1 MQEYTLFKNAI
12 QYDTLAIVQYMHSI
26 GVEALPKACVERC
39 HPEWAHSLP
48 SIETSSGERYIGLDA
63 CVQFYESIAGL
74 RDLLQKAT
82 AFKAANREYRIR
94 A

>member
-1 MQEYTLFKNAI
+1 
-12 QYDTLAIVQYMHSI
+12 
-26 GVEALPKACVERC
+26 
-39 HPEWAHSLP
+39 LP

-74 RDLLQKAT
+74 GDLLQKAT